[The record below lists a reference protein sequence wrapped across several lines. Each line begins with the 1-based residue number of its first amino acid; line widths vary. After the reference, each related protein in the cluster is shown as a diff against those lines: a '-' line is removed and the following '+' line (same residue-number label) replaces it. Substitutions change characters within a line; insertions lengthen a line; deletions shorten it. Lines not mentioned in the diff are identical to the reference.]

1 MSSTSFGVKVR
12 LTKLPS
18 AAILKVNRRALIL
31 NLTLNVLRSPNS
43 NRAVTKI
50 RVKLGQAEAEVEAD
64 PEHLREAIDLVPE
77 LAAKLPKQGR
87 DQSELRTPSMGSGS
101 ETEPLPFSAR
111 LPFIELEKGDSL
123 ADVIGKFFS
132 GPWGRERR
140 KLSDVRE
147 ALQSYGLNYPK
158 QSVAVALLR
167 LAKTTKLRRFKA
179 EDGEYVYTSA
189 MTLPSAPLQA
199 ESLTLEETTPTESS

>member
-1 MSSTSFGVKVR
+1 M
-12 LTKLPS
+12 
-18 AAILKVNRRALIL
+18 A
-31 NLTLNVLRSPNS
+31 
-43 NRAVTKI
+43 KI
-50 RVKLGQAEAEVEAD
+50 RVRLGQAEAEVEAD

-77 LAAKLPKQGR
+77 LTSKLPRQGR
-87 DQSELRTPSMGSGS
+87 EPS
-101 ETEPLPFSAR
+101 TEPLETVSEAAAESGDSSSHPQ
-111 LPFIELEKGDSL
+111 LPVVSLEKGDSL
-123 ADVIGKFFS
+123 SDVIGKFFS

-179 EDGEYVYTSA
+179 EDGEFVYTSA
-189 MTLPSAPLQA
+189 ITVPNIVPPVAGLAAGELAATQSN
-199 ESLTLEETTPTESS
+199 

>member
-1 MSSTSFGVKVR
+1 MQFCG
-12 LTKLPS
+12 L
-18 AAILKVNRRALIL
+18 
-31 NLTLNVLRSPNS
+31 
-43 NRAVTKI
+43 TKI

-64 PEHLREAIDLVPE
+64 PDHLREAIDLVPE
-77 LAAKLPKQGR
+77 LAAKLLTQGK
-87 DQSELRTPSMGSGS
+87 DHGALAGVASQ
-101 ETEPLPFSAR
+101 EPRGDSAGQTLPGQI
-111 LPFIELEKGDSL
+111 PVVELEKGDSL

-132 GPWGRERR
+132 APWGRERR

-179 EDGEYVYTSA
+179 EDGEFVYTSTL
-189 MTLPSAPLQA
+189 TLPKAPQPDERERA
-199 ESLTLEETTPTESS
+199 DPQTSLPAPE

>member
-1 MSSTSFGVKVR
+1 M
-12 LTKLPS
+12 
-18 AAILKVNRRALIL
+18 
-31 NLTLNVLRSPNS
+31 
-43 NRAVTKI
+43 TKI
-50 RVKLGQAEAEVEAD
+50 RVKIGQAEAEVEAD
-64 PEHLREAIDLVPE
+64 PEHLKEAIELVPE
-77 LAAKLPKQGR
+77 LAAKLPSRAPAGPPERPETRPEIQGGVALQA
-87 DQSELRTPSMGSGS
+87 DSSELPVVT
-101 ETEPLPFSAR
+101 
-111 LPFIELEKGDSL
+111 LEKGDSL

-140 KLSDVRE
+140 KLSDVRS

-189 MTLPSAPLQA
+189 
-199 ESLTLEETTPTESS
+199 LTLAATPRGPEEHPVDEFAPSEPN

>member
-1 MSSTSFGVKVR
+1 M
-12 LTKLPS
+12 
-18 AAILKVNRRALIL
+18 
-31 NLTLNVLRSPNS
+31 
-43 NRAVTKI
+43 TKI
-50 RVKLGQAEAEVEAD
+50 RVRLGQAEAEVEAE
-64 PEHLREAIDLVPE
+64 PEHIREAIELVPE
-77 LAAKLPKQGR
+77 LAAKLPRQESAPVAETKEPNLEIQGEAL
-87 DQSELRTPSMGSGS
+87 QQGPSELPMVT
-101 ETEPLPFSAR
+101 
-111 LPFIELEKGDSL
+111 LEKGDSL

-189 MTLPSAPLQA
+189 VTLPAAPLGPGEQ
-199 ESLTLEETTPTESS
+199 SLGGLTVPG

>member
-1 MSSTSFGVKVR
+1 M
-12 LTKLPS
+12 
-18 AAILKVNRRALIL
+18 
-31 NLTLNVLRSPNS
+31 
-43 NRAVTKI
+43 TKI

-64 PEHLREAIDLVPE
+64 PEHLQEAIDLVPE
-77 LAAKLPKQGR
+77 LASKLPRQGR
-87 DQSELRTPSMGSGS
+87 EGARDTREAADLPAAASELPVPQFPSV
-101 ETEPLPFSAR
+101 A
-111 LPFIELEKGDSL
+111 LEKGDSL
-123 ADVIGKFFS
+123 ADVIGKFFA

-140 KLSDVRE
+140 KLSDVRD

-189 MTLPSAPLQA
+189 LNVGALPVSSGEELGEELAPVQG
-199 ESLTLEETTPTESS
+199 

>member
-1 MSSTSFGVKVR
+1 
-12 LTKLPS
+12 
-18 AAILKVNRRALIL
+18 
-31 NLTLNVLRSPNS
+31 
-43 NRAVTKI
+43 
-50 RVKLGQAEAEVEAD
+50 
-64 PEHLREAIDLVPE
+64 
-77 LAAKLPKQGR
+77 
-87 DQSELRTPSMGSGS
+87 
-101 ETEPLPFSAR
+101 
-111 LPFIELEKGDSL
+111 
-123 ADVIGKFFS
+123 VIGKFFS

-189 MTLPSAPLQA
+189 
-199 ESLTLEETTPTESS
+199 LTLSNPAHPAGEQVLDELAATQPN

>member
-1 MSSTSFGVKVR
+1 MVG
-12 LTKLPS
+12 
-18 AAILKVNRRALIL
+18 
-31 NLTLNVLRSPNS
+31 NLTR
-43 NRAVTKI
+43 I

-64 PEHLREAIDLVPE
+64 AEHLREAIDLVPE
-77 LAAKLPKQGR
+77 LASKLQPQGR
-87 DQSELRTPSMGSGS
+87 ELPAVQREAPADLQDGSQKPGS
-101 ETEPLPFSAR
+101 SDFPLVS
-111 LPFIELEKGDSL
+111 LEKGDSL

-189 MTLPSAPLQA
+189 ITMPGPHRTAEEPVGGNLAAPQA
-199 ESLTLEETTPTESS
+199 G

>member
-1 MSSTSFGVKVR
+1 M
-12 LTKLPS
+12 
-18 AAILKVNRRALIL
+18 
-31 NLTLNVLRSPNS
+31 
-43 NRAVTKI
+43 TKI
-50 RVKLGQAEAEVEAD
+50 RVRLGQAEAEVEAE
-64 PEHLREAIDLVPE
+64 PEHLREAIDLIPE
-77 LAAKLPKQGR
+77 LVAKIRVPARESATERGETVLGPSKEAP
-87 DQSELRTPSMGSGS
+87 DQSLSSQTPVIS
-101 ETEPLPFSAR
+101 
-111 LPFIELEKGDSL
+111 LEKGDSL

-132 GPWGRERR
+132 GPWGREKR

-189 MTLPSAPLQA
+189 LTMSNIPQAPDDRVFG
-199 ESLTLEETTPTESS
+199 ELTAPQPD

>member
-1 MSSTSFGVKVR
+1 MLSD
-12 LTKLPS
+12 L
-18 AAILKVNRRALIL
+18 
-31 NLTLNVLRSPNS
+31 
-43 NRAVTKI
+43 TKI
-50 RVKLGQAEAEVEAD
+50 RIRSGQSEVEVEAD
-64 PEHLREAIDLVPE
+64 PEHLKEAIDLVPE
-77 LAAKLPKQGR
+77 LASKLPAQSHEIAREKDRPAEPIPEVTGQGF
-87 DQSELRTPSMGSGS
+87 SSK
-101 ETEPLPFSAR
+101 LPMAV
-111 LPFIELEKGDSL
+111 LEKGDSL

-147 ALQSYGLNYPK
+147 ALQSFGLNYPK

-189 MTLPSAPLQA
+189 
-199 ESLTLEETTPTESS
+199 LTMANSPQPADGEVFDQLTVSQSN

>member
-1 MSSTSFGVKVR
+1 M
-12 LTKLPS
+12 
-18 AAILKVNRRALIL
+18 
-31 NLTLNVLRSPNS
+31 
-43 NRAVTKI
+43 TKI
-50 RVKLGQAEAEVEAD
+50 RVRLGQAEAEVEAD

-77 LAAKLPKQGR
+77 LTSKLPQQGPAAVAESR
-87 DQSELRTPSMGSGS
+87 EAVVEAAGEGSDQ
-101 ETEPLPFSAR
+101 PLSSQ
-111 LPFIELEKGDSL
+111 LPVVSLEKGDSL

-132 GPWGRERR
+132 GPWGRKKR

-179 EDGEYVYTSA
+179 EDGEFVYTSG
-189 MTLPSAPLQA
+189 MTLPGALQTA
-199 ESLTLEETTPTESS
+199 GSQVLDGLAAARPN

>member
-1 MSSTSFGVKVR
+1 MSSNLAK
-12 LTKLPS
+12 
-18 AAILKVNRRALIL
+18 AL
-31 NLTLNVLRSPNS
+31 SM
-43 NRAVTKI
+43 TKI
-50 RVKLGQAEAEVEAD
+50 RVKIGQAEVEVEAD
-64 PEHLREAIDLVPE
+64 PDHLKEAIELVPE
-77 LAAKLPKQGR
+77 LAAKLPIQWANSHAERTEPGLGIQG
-87 DQSELRTPSMGSGS
+87 DAAPHPDSSELPVVT
-101 ETEPLPFSAR
+101 
-111 LPFIELEKGDSL
+111 LEKGDSL

-132 GPWGRERR
+132 CPWGRERR

-189 MTLPSAPLQA
+189 STLSAAPTGAGEYHADGQA
-199 ESLTLEETTPTESS
+199 KTEPD